1 MKKTI
6 KQRPPT
12 LSEGAL
18 NINQQAIEDGAEKA
32 KAIKATIVAQLQHR
46 ESKIRFKVL

>member
-1 MKKTI
+1 MKKTV

-18 NINQQAIEDGAEKA
+18 NINEQAIDDQAERA
-32 KAIKATIVAQLQHR
+32 KTIKASIVAQLQHR

>member
-1 MKKTI
+1 MKKTV
-6 KQRPPT
+6 KQSPPALPDGV
-12 LSEGAL
+12 LSIDEQL
-18 NINQQAIEDGAEKA
+18 IEDRSAQA